1 MSDVNVTLAMPE
13 IVAKFREQLQNSTYQ
28 FKDNRVASVMDC
40 LYVAYTDNQG
50 RDPKE
55 IDQCFID
62 LEYYLEKLSLEEN
75 NAIFKMVC
83 RLCSLHEEKAFKDG
97 LRLGAYLML
106 EIQES

>member
-1 MSDVNVTLAMPE
+1 MSIAENIARIRAE
-13 IVAKFREQLQNSTYQ
+13 IEAAARE
-28 FKDNRVASVMDC
+28 A
-40 LYVAYTDNQG
+40 G

-97 LRLGAYLML
+97 LRIGAYLML
-106 EIQES
+106 ELQGE

>member
-1 MSDVNVTLAMPE
+1 MSDVNATLTQPE
-13 IVAKFREQLQNSTYQ
+13 VVARFREQMRNTTYQ
-28 FKDNRVASVMDC
+28 FTDDRVSSVLDC

-83 RLCSLHEEKAFKDG
+83 RLCCLHEEKAFKDG
-97 LRLGAYLML
+97 LRIGAYLML
-106 EIQES
+106 ELQGK

>member
-1 MSDVNVTLAMPE
+1 MSHVNATLTQPE
-13 IVAKFREQLQNSTYQ
+13 VVARFREQMRNTTYQ
-28 FKDNRVASVMDC
+28 FKDDRVSSVLDC

-97 LRLGAYLML
+97 LRIGAYLML
-106 EIQES
+106 ELHRE